1 MHNIRLTVQYDGTD
15 FHGFQRQPGK
25 RTVQG
30 ELETA
35 LQRLTGEPIVLHGSG
50 RTDRGVHALGQVCHF
65 HTSSSIPA
73 EKYAFILRQ
82 QLPIDLL
89 VTESQQAELDFHARR
104 SACWKM
110 YRYYIDTSPLPN
122 LFQRRYRTH
131 LPGYQFDFTAMQQA
145 AERLKGK
152 HDFTSFCS
160 ARTTIED
167 RVRIVYDCAV
177 YPIDNGCYIEI
188 TGSGFLYNMVR
199 IIAGTLV
206 EVGKQKRSA
215 QEISTILA
223 QRDRQAA
230 GPTLP
235 PQGLVLYR
243 VGYHPYF
250 S

>member
-30 ELETA
+30 ELENA
-35 LQRLTGEPIVLHGSG
+35 LSRLTGEPVVLHGSG
-50 RTDRGVHALGQVCHF
+50 RTDRGVHAWGQVCHF
-65 HTSSSIPA
+65 YTSSKIPA

-89 VTESQQAELDFHARR
+89 VTESEQVPLDFHARR
-104 SACWKM
+104 NACWKT
-110 YRYYIDTSPLPN
+110 YRYYIDTSGLPN

-131 LPGYQFDFTAMQQA
+131 LPGRQLNFTAMQLA
-145 AERLKGK
+145 AKRFIGR

-160 ARTTIED
+160 ARTDVED
-167 RVRIVYDCAV
+167 RVRTVYHCAV
-177 YPIDNGCYIEI
+177 YPTDEGCFIEI

-199 IIAGTLV
+199 IITGTLV
-206 EVGKQKRSA
+206 EVGEQKRSET
-215 QEISTILA
+215 EISTILA

-230 GPTLP
+230 GPTFP
-235 PQGLVLYR
+235 PQGLVLYQ